1 MANVITEQG
10 DLGLGVYD
18 CDDKV
23 YNEATKE
30 DVKTNWSPKRCNC
43 GSDCNNE
50 CCCGDTEFKR

>member
-23 YNEATKE
+23 YNEAVRE
-30 DVKTNWSPKRCNC
+30 DAKTNWSPRHCDSERERGKVC
-43 GSDCNNE
+43 S
-50 CCCGDTEFKR
+50 CGDTEFKR